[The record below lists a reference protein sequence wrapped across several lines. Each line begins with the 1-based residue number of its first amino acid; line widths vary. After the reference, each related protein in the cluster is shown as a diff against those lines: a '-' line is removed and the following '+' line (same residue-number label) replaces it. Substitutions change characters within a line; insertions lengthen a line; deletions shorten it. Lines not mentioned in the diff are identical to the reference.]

1 VIGSWHLAD
10 RKVREANGIR
20 SELATFEAESLWIA
34 SVEFDT
40 VLPSAAKLLGACPE
54 VRLA

>member
-1 VIGSWHLAD
+1 MIGSWHLAD